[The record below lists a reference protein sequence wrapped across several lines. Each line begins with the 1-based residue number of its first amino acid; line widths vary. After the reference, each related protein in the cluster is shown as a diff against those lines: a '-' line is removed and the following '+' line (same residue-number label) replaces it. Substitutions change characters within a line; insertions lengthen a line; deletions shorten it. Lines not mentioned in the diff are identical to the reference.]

1 MHQKIF
7 ATTRNKMAR
16 PNKKTVNEEAEDE
29 QPHDEDRSLTKEVSQ
44 GANSSR
50 TGEAE
55 EQRLKELEEQ
65 VLRRQKELEEY
76 RARAREKTLKQ
87 RIEEAEATLRNL
99 NEQLQNAN
107 HKVMNQEESHP
118 AAKISQERNIQK
130 SFISIDTSS
139 PLSPN
144 LQLA

>member
-1 MHQKIF
+1 MV
-7 ATTRNKMAR
+7 R
-16 PNKKTVNEEAEDE
+16 PNKKTVNEETEDE
-29 QPHDEDRSLTKEVSQ
+29 QPLGEDRGLTKEVYQ

-87 RIEEAEATLRNL
+87 RIEEAKVTLRNL

-107 HKVMNQEESHP
+107 LEVMNQEESHP
-118 AAKISQERNIQK
+118 AIRISQERNIQK
-130 SFISIDTSS
+130 TFISIDTSS
-139 PLSPN
+139 PLSTN
-144 LQLA
+144 LQLAQ

>member
-1 MHQKIF
+1 MV
-7 ATTRNKMAR
+7 R
-16 PNKKTVNEEAEDE
+16 PNKKTVNEETEDE
-29 QPHDEDRSLTKEVSQ
+29 QPLGEDRCLTKEVYQ
-44 GANSSR
+44 GANSLR

-87 RIEEAEATLRNL
+87 RIEEAKVTLRNL

-107 HKVMNQEESHP
+107 LEVMNQEESHP
-118 AAKISQERNIQK
+118 AIRISQERNIQK
-130 SFISIDTSS
+130 TFISIDTSS
-139 PLSPN
+139 PLSTN
-144 LQLA
+144 LQLAQ